1 MGRCYKWLAKI
12 RSNFLVLGDSIIK
25 FIKVTN
31 QTDIISFP
39 GATIDRLFWKIKLGQ
54 LPIYR
59 YKIIIFHV
67 GTNDF
72 ANKISVQQILS
83 KLKRLVNLVKY
94 LYSSVIIGIS
104 ALIPRPCDSES
115 RNSELIELNKHIK
128 SFCHS
133 TGTNFIPTFRRFID
147 TQTKSIKQALY
158 ARDKLHLNFLGAK
171 EIKKITDR
179 EHNKSSS

>member
-1 MGRCYKWLAKI
+1 MGRCYKWLTKI
-12 RSNFLVLGDSIIK
+12 RSNFLVLGNSIFK

-31 QTDIISFP
+31 HQTDIISFP

-54 LPIYR
+54 LPIHR

-83 KLKRLVNLVKY
+83 KLRRLVNLVKY
-94 LYSSVIIGIS
+94 LNSSVIIGIS

-115 RNSELIELNKHIK
+115 KNSKLIEMNKYIK
-128 SFCHS
+128 
-133 TGTNFIPTFRRFID
+133 
-147 TQTKSIKQALY
+147 
-158 ARDKLHLNFLGAK
+158 
-171 EIKKITDR
+171 
-179 EHNKSSS
+179 